1 MISCHH
7 RNGRRTAPARDRT
20 RTLAVVMTAA
30 RIATL
35 LYQMAPAYA
44 ANMAPPLGR
53 YWRGWNRPINARWL
67 GEHKTVIGFGAG
79 VVAAVAAAGIQSR
92 LPWSRGAGSIEHPLA
107 HGLRLGFGAMLG
119 DTIKSFLKR
128 RAGIPAGVPWVPLD
142 QTDFVLGALAFA
154 HQQIRPSPREVLAI
168 VALSMAGHVVVN
180 PVAYYLGIRDTRW

>member
-1 MISCHH
+1 
-7 RNGRRTAPARDRT
+7 
-20 RTLAVVMTAA
+20 MTAA
-30 RIATL
+30 RILNL
-35 LYQMAPAYA
+35 LYQIAPAYA
-44 ANMAPPLGR
+44 ANMAPPLVK

-79 VVAAVAAAGIQSR
+79 VVAAVVAAGIQSR
-92 LPWSRGAGSIEHPLA
+92 LPGRQGAGLIEQPLA

-128 RAGIPAGVPWVPLD
+128 RAGRNAGAPWVPFD

-154 HQQIRPSPREVLAI
+154 HRQVRPSAREVLAI

-180 PVAYYLGIRDTRW
+180 HVAYYLGIRDTRW